1 MIVTTQTL
9 NEHKKRYEAKIENLY
24 CGVLLYYLVKYDNK
38 MPDKFLN
45 KVNEILEEYFNDETE
60 LTLEQVREDINLNCK
75 IYNVIQLP
83 IERG

>member
-9 NEHKKRYEAKIENLY
+9 NEQKKRYEAKIENLY

-38 MPDKFLN
+38 MPDEFLN
-45 KVNEILEEYFNDETE
+45 KVNEILEEYFNNETE

>member
-1 MIVTTQTL
+1 MIVTTQTF
-9 NEHKKRYEAKIENLY
+9 NEHKKRYETKIENLY

-38 MPDKFLN
+38 MPDEFLN